1 MPGKSLRDRPVVR
14 GELPDDR
21 PSLTAVYASLA
32 LVGFSRPEKPV
43 LKSQYDSRSCGE
55 SRRQLE
61 ILMFGFATTRC
72 GKCEKSTFKVQ
83 ELSLKGELDY
93 KMISVQC
100 TYCKTPIGVIYN
112 NALLQ
117 QQQARILRVERRLSS
132 MEDKLSDI
140 EDKLSEIASALSPR
154 RITR

>member
-1 MPGKSLRDRPVVR
+1 
-14 GELPDDR
+14 
-21 PSLTAVYASLA
+21 
-32 LVGFSRPEKPV
+32 
-43 LKSQYDSRSCGE
+43 
-55 SRRQLE
+55 
-61 ILMFGFATTRC
+61 MFGFAATKC

-83 ELSLKGELDY
+83 ELSLRGEPNY
-93 KMISVQC
+93 KTISVQC
-100 TYCKTPIGVIYN
+100 TYCKTPIGVIDDN

-154 RITR
+154 GIKAGKVER

>member
-1 MPGKSLRDRPVVR
+1 
-14 GELPDDR
+14 
-21 PSLTAVYASLA
+21 
-32 LVGFSRPEKPV
+32 
-43 LKSQYDSRSCGE
+43 
-55 SRRQLE
+55 
-61 ILMFGFATTRC
+61 MFGFAATKC

-83 ELSLKGELDY
+83 ELSLKGELDC

-100 TYCKTPIGVIYN
+100 TYCKTPIGITDDN

-140 EDKLSEIASALSPR
+140 EDKLSEIASALTER
-154 RITR
+154 GFTRQAR

>member
-1 MPGKSLRDRPVVR
+1 
-14 GELPDDR
+14 
-21 PSLTAVYASLA
+21 
-32 LVGFSRPEKPV
+32 
-43 LKSQYDSRSCGE
+43 
-55 SRRQLE
+55 
-61 ILMFGFATTRC
+61 MFGFATTKC

-93 KMISVQC
+93 KIISVQC
-100 TYCKTPIGVIYN
+100 TYCKTPIGIIDDT

-140 EDKLSEIASALSPR
+140 EDKLSEIASALMQR
-154 RITR
+154 GFKVGKVER

>member
-1 MPGKSLRDRPVVR
+1 
-14 GELPDDR
+14 
-21 PSLTAVYASLA
+21 
-32 LVGFSRPEKPV
+32 
-43 LKSQYDSRSCGE
+43 
-55 SRRQLE
+55 
-61 ILMFGFATTRC
+61 MFGFATTRC

-117 QQQARILRVERRLSS
+117 QQQARIFHVEQRLSS
-132 MEDKLSDI
+132 I
-140 EDKLSEIASALSPR
+140 EDKLSEIASALR
-154 RITR
+154 QRGFTRQAR